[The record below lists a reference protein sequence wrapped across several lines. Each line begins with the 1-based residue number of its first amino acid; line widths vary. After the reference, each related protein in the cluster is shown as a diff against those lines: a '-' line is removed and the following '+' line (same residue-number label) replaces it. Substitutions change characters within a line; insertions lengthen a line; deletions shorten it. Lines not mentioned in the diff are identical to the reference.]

1 MTPTSESS
9 ARLDLVRVRER
20 LQSFDFQNLFVEELG
35 WSRPKGRTEEAEIGG
50 VRYRKTPIAELAG
63 VVVLE
68 IQAPDGD
75 IPLAAERATVLR
87 EISRLH
93 HENLLLFV
101 DANRARSL
109 WVWGKRDGSRLVPR
123 DHPFVRG
130 QTGDLFL
137 GKLAGLV
144 VELAELDGQGKI
156 PVTHVARKLRAA
168 LDVERVTRRFFEQYE
183 LRHQALVE
191 EIVGLPTD
199 PARDRRWYASV
210 LLNRLMFV
218 TFLQK
223 KGFLDR
229 GDFDYLRH
237 ALEASGARGENLYF
251 RGFLRTLFF
260 EGFAKP
266 FEQRSP
272 EARAL
277 LGEIRYLNGG
287 LFLEHRI
294 EIDHPDLDV
303 PDQSF
308 AALFDLFDRF
318 SWHLDDTPGG
328 ADDEINPDVLGS
340 IFEKYINQKA
350 FGAYYTRPEIT
361 GYLCEETIHRL
372 ILDRLREA
380 DPDPAR
386 PERFDSLAEL
396 LLRLDAR
403 QARLLLLEILPKL
416 SVLDPACGS
425 GAFLVAAQ
433 KTLLEVYS
441 AVLGFA
447 RLSSDATLRAWLK
460 KAEAEHPSLSYYLK
474 KRIVTENLFGV
485 DVMEEAVEI
494 ARLRLFLALVASART
509 VDELE
514 PLPNVDFNLLAGN
527 SLVGL
532 LHVDPEEFAAHQRQ
546 ADLFRKSL
554 AVLLEEKNRL
564 IGIYRHAT
572 TYGDDL
578 RAQRDDIEHRLGEAR
593 EVLDD
598 VLLARFTKVRVKVEE
613 ATWDDAKGAEGKPK
627 KRPVTF
633 ADVRALEPFHW
644 GYELDD
650 ILDRRG
656 GFDVVLTNP
665 PWETW
670 KPQAKEFFAEHSS
683 LVTKNKMSIEDFEKE
698 KEKLLANLEVR
709 AAWLA
714 YQARFPHVSQWFRK
728 APDYEHQTSEVGG
741 RKTSS
746 DLNLYK
752 LFLERAY
759 RLLRPGG
766 RCGILLPT
774 GVYTDLGAKG
784 LRELLFGETEIDHL
798 FGLSNERFLF
808 DGVDHRFRICLLTFR
823 RGNDTQV
830 IRCAFRMDPREAIGI
845 DDLDGF
851 LHDRDQHL
859 EVSIDVVRRLSPDT
873 LSLLELKNPADLKI
887 VEKMLQFPL
896 LGERIEETWN
906 LSLGTDLHMTNDSDI
921 FRTEPG
927 EGRLPLLEGK
937 MIHQFDA
944 AFAKPK
950 YWVDEAEGRKKLLGR
965 EKDEGQTL
973 GYQSYRL
980 AYRDVARNSDERTM
994 IAAILPPG
1002 VFCPHTVSLEVVRRK
1017 EGNNAPGLSPGDR
1030 FLVLALLN
1038 SFVFDYLIRPRVTA
1052 HVSFFLVFALCVPRL
1067 HGTDPAAAPI
1077 VERAARLTCVSPAY
1091 ADLWRDAM
1099 GTEWT
1104 ADDAATG
1111 PAERARLRAE
1121 IDARVARLYGLNEEE
1136 LRHVLA
1142 TFPVVAEEVK
1152 AGVLAAWRGLESFPG

>member
-1 MTPTSESS
+1 MTPPTPTGEP
-9 ARLDLVRVRER
+9 AGRLDLVQVRRR
-20 LQSFDFQNLFVEELG
+20 LQSFDFQDLFVEELG
-35 WSRPKGRTEEAEIGG
+35 WSRPKGRAEEAEIGG

-75 IPLAAERATVLR
+75 IPRAAERAMVLR

-101 DANRARSL
+101 DKNRTRSL
-109 WVWGKRDGSRLVPR
+109 WVWGKRDGTRLVPR

-137 GKLAGLV
+137 AKLAGLV

-156 PVTHVARKLRAA
+156 PVTHVAGKLRAA

-183 LRHQALVE
+183 LRHEALVE
-191 EIVGLPTD
+191 EIVGLTTD
-199 PARDRRWYASV
+199 RDRRWYASV

-237 ALEASGARGENLYF
+237 ALEASRTRGENQYF

-260 EGFAKP
+260 EGFAMP
-266 FEQRSP
+266 PEQRSP

-287 LFLEHRI
+287 LFLPHRI

-303 PDQSF
+303 PDRSF
-308 AALFDLFDRF
+308 AALFDLFDRY

-386 PERFDSLAEL
+386 PERFDSLAEV

-447 RLSSDATLRAWLK
+447 RLSSDTTLRDWLK
-460 KAEAEHPSLSYYLK
+460 KAEAEHPSLSYHLK

-532 LHVDPEEFAAHQRQ
+532 LHVDPEEFAAHQQ
-546 ADLFRKSL
+546 DLFRKGL
-554 AVLLEEKNRL
+554 AELLEEKNRL
-564 IGIYRHAT
+564 IATYRDAT
-572 TYGDDL
+572 SYGEDL
-578 RAQRDDIEHRLGEAR
+578 RALRDDIERRLREAR
-593 EVLDD
+593 AVLDD
-598 VLLARFTKVRVKVEE
+598 VLLARFTKVGVKVEE

-633 ADVRALEPFHW
+633 ADIRALEPFHW

-656 GFDVVLTNP
+656 GFDVILTNP

-714 YQARFPHVSQWFRK
+714 YRSKFPHLVQWFRWS
-728 APDYEHQTSEVGG
+728 PDYSHQSTEAAG
-741 RKTSS
+741 KQTKS
-746 DLNLYK
+746 DVNLYK
-752 LFLERAY
+752 LFLERAFQ
-759 RLLRPGG
+759 LLRKGG

-774 GVYTDLGAKG
+774 AIYTDLGSKG
-784 LRELLFGETEIDHL
+784 LRELLFEESEIDHL
-798 FGLSNERFLF
+798 FGLSNERYLF
-808 DGVDHRFRICLLTFR
+808 DGVHHSFRICLLTFR
-823 RGNDTQV
+823 KGGQTET
-830 IRCAFRMDPREAIGI
+830 IRAAFRINPRESISI
-845 DDLDGF
+845 DNLDSF
-851 LHDRDQHL
+851 LHDRSQHL
-859 EVSIDVVRRLSPDT
+859 EIPIAFIRQLSPDALT
-873 LSLLELKNPADLKI
+873 ILELKNEIDVGI
-887 VEKMLQFPL
+887 VERFLRFPA
-896 LGERIEETWN
+896 LGDRLADTWN
-906 LSLGTDLHMTNDSDI
+906 LHLSRELHMTDDSGL
-921 FRTEPG
+921 FRTEFSD
-927 EGRLPLLEGK
+927 GRLPLFEGK
-937 MIHQFDA
+937 MIHQFEG
-944 AFAKPK
+944 AFSHPK
-950 YWVDEAEGRKKLLGR
+950 YWIEEAEGRKKLLGK
-965 EKDEGQTL
+965 EKDERQAL
-973 GYQSYRL
+973 DYQDYRL
-980 AYRDVARNSDERTM
+980 GFRDVARSTDERTM
-994 IAAILPPG
+994 ISTILPPQ
-1002 VFCPHTVSLEVVRRK
+1002 VFCPHTMSLEVVRAK
-1017 EGNNAPGLSPGDR
+1017 GGDPEDPR
-1030 FLVLALLN
+1030 LLPADRLFLLALLN
-1038 SFVFDYLIRPRVTA
+1038 SFVVDYQLRPRVTA
-1052 HVSFFLVFALCVPRL
+1052 HVSFFLVFALRIPRL
-1067 HGTDPAAAPI
+1067 RGTDPAASPI
-1077 VERAARLTCVSPAY
+1077 VERAARLTCVSPAF
-1091 ADLWRDAM
+1091 ADLWREAM
-1099 GTEWT
+1099 GTAWT
-1104 ADDAATG
+1104 PDDAATE

-1142 TFPVVAEEVK
+1142 TFPVVGEEVK
-1152 AGVLAAWRGLESFPG
+1152 AGVLAAWRELES